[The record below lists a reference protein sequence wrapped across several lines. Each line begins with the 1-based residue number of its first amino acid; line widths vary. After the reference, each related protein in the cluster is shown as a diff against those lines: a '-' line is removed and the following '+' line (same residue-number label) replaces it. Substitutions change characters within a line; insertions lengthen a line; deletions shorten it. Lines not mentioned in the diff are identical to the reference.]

1 MTCPSMWRLH
11 QFPLCPF
18 SRAVRF
24 GLAEKNISYELVRV
38 NPWEHREALSRLNPA
53 MQTPVLE
60 NEAVTLCDSVAI
72 LEYLD
77 ETVAHAPLIGSDPVA
92 RAEARRLVA
101 WFSQRFYA
109 EVTAPLLRERMFK
122 RLIAREAPS
131 GLDIRNANRAAELH
145 LQYIDDL
152 LDYNRWLG
160 GASFGVVD
168 IFAAAQISV
177 ADYLAGID
185 WDGHPQAVMWYSAVK
200 SRPSFRALLA
210 DRMEGVRPPAH
221 YDKLDF

>member
-1 MTCPSMWRLH
+1 MWRLH

-24 GLAEKNISYELVRV
+24 GLAEKNVEHELVRA
-38 NPWEHREALSRLNPA
+38 NPWEHRETLSRLNPA
-53 MQTPVLE
+53 IQTPVLE
-60 NEAVTLCDSVAI
+60 NGRVTLCDSSAI

-77 ETVAHAPLIGSDPVA
+77 ETIEDMPLLGQTAIERV
-92 RAEARRLVA
+92 EARRLAA

-109 EVTAPLLRERMFK
+109 EVTTPLLRERMFK
-122 RLIAREAPS
+122 RTIARQSPD
-131 GLDIRNANRAAELH
+131 GMQIRSANRAAELH

-152 LDYNRWLG
+152 LDHNRWLAG
-160 GASFGVVD
+160 EHFGIADIHAAS
-168 IFAAAQISV
+168 QISV

-185 WDGHPQAVMWYSAVK
+185 WDGHAQASMWYSALK
-200 SRPSFRALLA
+200 SRPTFRAILA
-210 DRMEGVRPPAH
+210 DRMEGIRPPAH